1 MTDHAILRKSG
12 LKVSTPRSPWKI
24 RDKVNC
30 VNTAVLD
37 GEGTRRLK
45 IHPTCR
51 ETIKS
56 LRTLVY
62 DANGLPNKK
71 LGVDHMFD
79 ALGYLCLQKFN
90 LNKHGKLG
98 TTDFRVW

>member
-1 MTDHAILRKSG
+1 MNTAIL
-12 LKVSTPRSPWKI
+12 
-24 RDKVNC
+24 
-30 VNTAVLD
+30 D
-37 GEGTRRLK
+37 GNQVRRLK
-45 IHPTCR
+45 IHPRCK

-62 DANGLPNKK
+62 DDNGLPNKK

-90 LNKHGKLG
+90 LNSYGKLG
-98 TTDFRVW
+98 TTKYRVW